1 MKKTLNWIISVAGF
15 LLLIGL
21 LLISLNNHLHFMD
34 DIILKAPNLINYLV
48 NYGALTI
55 VGAMVFVNVVGKG
68 IIRIIFLIIF
78 LLVLGFY
85 VFSSAF
91 PGDFVKLFGIM

>member
-34 DIILKAPNLINYLV
+34 DIILKAPGLISYLQK
-48 NYGALTI
+48 YGALTI
-55 VGAMVFVNVVGKG
+55 VGAMVFVNVIGKSV
-68 IIRIIFLIIF
+68 IRIIFLIIF

-85 VFSSAF
+85 IFSSAF
-91 PGDFVKLFGIM
+91 PVEFIKLFGIM